1 MTDWLV
7 HTFVRNHEETH
18 RMDVRFSYSLLS
30 GIVGILCN
38 LVLFGVKL
46 AAGLLSG
53 SAAVLSD
60 AVNNLTDC
68 ISCVLS
74 LIGNRIAARPADS
87 EHPFGH
93 GRMEYIVSLAA
104 AALIFTAAYELFLNG
119 VREIVHPSGL
129 HFTPAMGVILLTTI
143 GVKFWMS
150 RFNKT
155 LGERLDHS
163 GMKAASADSM
173 NDVLATTATLV
184 SVMLAQAVPGIPF
197 DGITGALVALYIFYG
212 GVQLIREIVGK
223 LLGDSSDDEVRVQI
237 ESILMNHAGILGVH
251 DVVVHDYGA
260 GNRMGTAHA
269 EVDAAISLRDA
280 HEIIDDCEYQVEK
293 ELHIR
298 LTIHPD
304 PKETDIRTSERKDIT
319 EKLLADIV
327 PGASLHDFRIDEKEG
342 SELFRFDAALPY
354 ECTQSSEEILNRLE
368 QELSKAGLNVRCS
381 VTFDRGFF
389 SERVG

>member
-7 HTFVRNHEETH
+7 RTFVRNHEETH

-30 GIVGILCN
+30 GIVGIICN

-53 SAAVLSD
+53 SAAILSD

-119 VREIVHPSGL
+119 IREIMRPSGL
-129 HFTPAMGVILLTTI
+129 RFTPVMGIVLLATI

-184 SVMLAQAVPGIPF
+184 SVLLAVKVPGIPF

-223 LLGDSSDDEVRVQI
+223 LLGDSSDEEARKQI
-237 ESILMNHAGILGVH
+237 ESILMNHPGILGVH
-251 DVVVHDYGA
+251 DVVIHDYGA

-280 HEIIDDCEYQVEK
+280 HEIIDDCEFQVEK

-304 PKETDIRTSERKDIT
+304 PKETDERTAERNELT
-319 EKLLADIV
+319 AQLLADIV
-327 PGASLHDFRIDEKEG
+327 PGATVHDFRVEQSDGQEI
-342 SELFRFDAALPY
+342 FRFDAALPY
-354 ECTQSSEEILNRLE
+354 ECTRSSEEIRDLLE
-368 QELSKAGLNVRCS
+368 QELAKKGLSVHCA
-381 VTFDRGFF
+381 VTFDRGYF
-389 SERVG
+389 SERAG